1 MIQKYVEKFIENLPE
16 ELKNTKKPIKL
27 DLVLDGGIF
36 NGSYLV
42 GALYFLKEM
51 EKRKYIKICRI
62 SGCSI
67 GSIVAFI
74 YIIDCLDISESF
86 YNIVFEQLKNT
97 HNLNINKILRSI
109 LENRIPEH
117 VCDKVNNKL
126 YITYTNIQKKT
137 KKIKYNY
144 KNKEEIINTII
155 KSSYIPFLMDGNI
168 LFENKYIDGINPYI
182 FKNRNDRKI
191 LHLDLFGYDKIKYL
205 INIKNENTNF
215 HRILS
220 GLLDI
225 HNFFI
230 KQSNTDMCSYVNEW
244 SLLNKSRFFLKTIII
259 EKFLVYLICCVILIQ
274 KNIPPNI
281 KDYVLYK
288 ILSKITY
295 ETYVILLKN
304 YCI

>member
-1 MIQKYVEKFIENLPE
+1 MIQQYVEKFIENLPE
-16 ELKNTKKPIKL
+16 ELKNTKNPIML

-67 GSIVAFI
+67 GSVAAFL

-86 YNIVFEQLKNT
+86 YSIIFEQLKKS
-97 HNLNINKILRSI
+97 HNLNISKILRSI
-109 LENRIPEH
+109 LENKIPDDI
-117 VCDKVNNKL
+117 CSKVNNKL
-126 YITYTNIQKKT
+126 YITYTNI
-137 KKIKYNY
+137 KKIKSKTKCTY

-155 KSSYIPFLMDGNI
+155 KSSYIPFFMDGNL
-168 LFENKYIDGINPYI
+168 LFENKYIDGIIPYI
-182 FKNRNDRKI
+182 FEVKNDRKI

-205 INIKNENTNF
+205 INIKNEKSNF

-220 GLLDI
+220 GVLDI

-230 KQSNTDMCSYVNEW
+230 KQTSTDMCSYVNEW
-244 SLLNKSRFFLKTIII
+244 SLFNRARICLKTLI
-259 EKFLVYLICCVILIQ
+259 EKILVYFVYLVFLI
-274 KNIPPNI
+274 KKYIPPKL

-288 ILSKITY
+288 ILSKIIY
-295 ETYVILLKN
+295 ETYIILLQY

>member
-1 MIQKYVEKFIENLPE
+1 MINQYVEKFIENLPE
-16 ELKNTKKPIKL
+16 ELKNTKNPIML

-51 EKRKYIKICRI
+51 EKRNYIKICRI

-67 GSIVAFI
+67 GSICAFI

-86 YNIVFEQLKNT
+86 YSIIFEQLKNT
-97 HNLNINKILRSI
+97 HNLNISQVLRTI
-109 LENRIPEH
+109 LENKIPDDI
-117 VCDKVNNKL
+117 CSKVNNKF
-126 YITYTNIQKKT
+126 YITYTNIKKRKSKT
-137 KKIKYNY
+137 KCTY

-155 KSSYIPFLMDGNI
+155 KSSYIPFFMDGNL
-168 LFENKYIDGINPYI
+168 LFENKYIDGIIPYI
-182 FKNRNDRKI
+182 FEVRNDRKI

-205 INIKNENTNF
+205 INIKNEKSNF

-220 GLLDI
+220 GVLDI

-230 KQSNTDMCSYVNEW
+230 KQTSTDMCSYVNDW
-244 SLLNKSRFFLKTIII
+244 SLLSKSRICFKTFI
-259 EKFLVYLICCVILIQ
+259 EQILIYFVYLVFLI
-274 KNIPPNI
+274 KKYTPPKL

-288 ILSKITY
+288 ILSKIIY
-295 ETYVILLKN
+295 ETYIILLQS

>member
-16 ELKNTKKPIKL
+16 ELKNTKKHIKL

-51 EKRKYIKICRI
+51 EKRNYIKIYRI

-86 YNIVFEQLKNT
+86 YNIIFNQLKNT
-97 HNLNINKILRSI
+97 HNLNISQVLHSI
-109 LENRIPEH
+109 LENKIPEDI
-117 VCDKVNNKL
+117 CNKVNNKL
-126 YITYTNIQKKT
+126 YITYNNINKRTKKT
-137 KKIKYNY
+137 KYTY

-205 INIKNENTNF
+205 INIKNEKTNF

-230 KQSNTDMCSYVNEW
+230 KQTNTDMCSYVNEW
-244 SLLNKSRFFLKTIII
+244 TLLNKSRFFLKTIII
-259 EKFLVYLICCVILIQ
+259 ENFFVYFTYFVILI
-274 KNIPPNI
+274 KKYIPEKM
-281 KDYVLYK
+281 KDYILYK

-295 ETYVILLKN
+295 ETYMIILEN

>member
-1 MIQKYVEKFIENLPE
+1 MIQQYVEKFIENLPE
-16 ELKNTKKPIKL
+16 ELKNTKNPIML

-67 GSIVAFI
+67 GSVAAFL

-86 YNIVFEQLKNT
+86 YSIIFEQLKKS
-97 HNLNINKILRSI
+97 HNLSISKVLHSI
-109 LENRIPEH
+109 LENKIPDDI
-117 VCDKVNNKL
+117 CSKVNNKL
-126 YITYTNIQKKT
+126 YITYTNI
-137 KKIKYNY
+137 KKIKSKTKCTY

-155 KSSYIPFLMDGNI
+155 KSSYIPFFMDGNL
-168 LFENKYIDGINPYI
+168 LFENKYIDGIIPYI
-182 FKNRNDRKI
+182 FEVRNDRKI

-205 INIKNENTNF
+205 INIKNEKSNF

-220 GLLDI
+220 GVLDI

-230 KQSNTDMCSYVNEW
+230 KQTSTDMCSYVNEW
-244 SLLNKSRFFLKTIII
+244 SLFNRARICLKTLI
-259 EKFLVYLICCVILIQ
+259 EKILVYFVYLVFLI
-274 KNIPPNI
+274 KKYIPPKL

-288 ILSKITY
+288 ILSKIIY
-295 ETYVILLKN
+295 ETYIILLQY